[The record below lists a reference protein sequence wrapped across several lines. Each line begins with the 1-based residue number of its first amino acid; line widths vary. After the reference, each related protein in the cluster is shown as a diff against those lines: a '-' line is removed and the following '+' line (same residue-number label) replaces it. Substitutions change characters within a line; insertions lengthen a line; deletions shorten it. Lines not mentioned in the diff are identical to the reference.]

1 MSGKQR
7 KHYSAEEK
15 VAILRLHL
23 LEKRPVSE
31 VCDQHGLNPTVFY
44 RWQKEFFEQGH
55 LAFTREDKQQA
66 KADRERLER
75 LESKL
80 AHKDGVL
87 AELMSEY
94 VALKK
99 KLGLI

>member
-1 MSGKQR
+1 MARKNR
-7 KHYSAEEK
+7 KHYSPEEK

-23 LEKRPVSE
+23 VEKKPVSGI
-31 VCDQHGLNPTVFY
+31 CDQHGLNPNVFY
-44 RWQKEFFEQGH
+44 RWQKEFFENGH
-55 LAFTREDKQQA
+55 LAFAQEEKREA
-66 KADRERLER
+66 KTARERLAK

-94 VALKK
+94 VLLKK
-99 KLGLI
+99 KLGEG